1 MERSSFRTDE
11 NLAVSADSQ
20 GKPLVAGLAD
30 GGKARHDDTDSH
42 SDAKAA
48 FFQAL
53 HGAIVAEQFN
63 DLSRIIGLK

>member
-20 GKPLVAGLAD
+20 GKPLITGLTD

-42 SDAKAA
+42 SDAQTA

-53 HGAIVAEQFN
+53 HGAIVAEQFH
-63 DLSRIIGLK
+63 DLGRVSGLK